1 MLDGEKRRLQSRCTI
16 SREELDG
23 PYMLVGIRDITALTR
38 ERIRTRTSM
47 ELIVSAAST
56 VYPFILEENL
66 TKNRVFTI

>member
-16 SREELDG
+16 SREEPDG

-56 VYPFILEENL
+56 VYPFIL
-66 TKNRVFTI
+66 